1 MEKETEKQTNENK
14 RPVAQ
19 AKPDGL
25 CVGAFVAV
33 FFFFRGRGNGGRR
46 AVRFT

>member
-19 AKPDGL
+19 AKPNGL
-25 CVGAFVAV
+25 CVGAFVAASL
-33 FFFFRGRGNGGRR
+33 FFRGRGNGGRR
-46 AVRFT
+46 AVGFT

>member
-25 CVGAFVAV
+25 CVGAFVAASL
-33 FFFFRGRGNGGRR
+33 FLQAREQRQKSR
-46 AVRFT
+46 